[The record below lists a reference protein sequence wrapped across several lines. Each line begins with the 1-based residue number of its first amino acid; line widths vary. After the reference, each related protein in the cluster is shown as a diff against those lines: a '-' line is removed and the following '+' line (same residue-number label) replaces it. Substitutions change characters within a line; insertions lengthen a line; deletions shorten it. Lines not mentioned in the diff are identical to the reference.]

1 MCDREAAGKRGAAD
15 RAEGKAGKTGRCGSG
30 GRKSGESWA
39 ARIRRKEKRGKLG
52 GADRAEGKAEKR
64 GAADRAEGKVCRQL
78 CGGGEDKQNLRFVE
92 HGEEWN

>member
-1 MCDREAAGKRGAAD
+1 MCDREAAGKRGKLGGAD

-39 ARIRRKEKRGKLG
+39 VRIRRKEKRGKRG
-52 GADRAEGKAEKR
+52 GADQ
-64 GAADRAEGKVCRQL
+64 AEGKVCRQL

-92 HGEEWN
+92 HGEE

>member
-30 GRKSGESWA
+30 GRKSGENGA
-39 ARIRRKEKRGKLG
+39 ARTGRKEKPGKRG
-52 GADRAEGKAEKR
+52 GADQ
-64 GAADRAEGKVCRQL
+64 AEGKVCRQL
-78 CGGGEDKQNLRFVE
+78 CGSGEDKQNLRFVE

>member
-1 MCDREAAGKRGAAD
+1 MCDREAAGKRGKLGGAD
-15 RAEGKAGKTGRCGSG
+15 QAEGKAGKR
-30 GRKSGESWA
+30 
-39 ARIRRKEKRGKLG
+39 G
-52 GADRAEGKAEKR
+52 GADQAEGKAEKR

>member
-1 MCDREAAGKRGAAD
+1 MCDREAAGKRENGAARTGRKEKPGKRGAAD
-15 RAEGKAGKTGRCGSG
+15 RAK
-30 GRKSGESWA
+30 
-39 ARIRRKEKRGKLG
+39 
-52 GADRAEGKAEKR
+52 GKAEKR

>member
-15 RAEGKAGKTGRCGSG
+15 RAKGKTGKLGGADQAEGKAGKTGRCGSG

-39 ARIRRKEKRGKLG
+39 ARTGRK
-52 GADRAEGKAEKR
+52 EKR

>member
-1 MCDREAAGKRGAAD
+1 M
-15 RAEGKAGKTGRCGSG
+15 
-30 GRKSGESWA
+30 
-39 ARIRRKEKRGKLG
+39 RIRRKEKRGKLG
-52 GADRAEGKAEKR
+52 GADRAEGKAEKRGAADRAEGKAEKR

>member
-1 MCDREAAGKRGAAD
+1 VRPGSGR
-15 RAEGKAGKTGRCGSG
+15 KAGRCGQG
-30 GRKSGESWA
+30 GRKSGENGA
-39 ARIRRKEKRGKLG
+39 VRIRRKEKRGKLG
-52 GADRAEGKAEKR
+52 GADQAEGKAEKR

>member
-1 MCDREAAGKRGAAD
+1 MCDREAAGKRGAA
-15 RAEGKAGKTGRCGSG
+15 
-30 GRKSGESWA
+30 
-39 ARIRRKEKRGKLG
+39 KEKRGKLG
-52 GADRAEGKAEKR
+52 GADQAEGKAEKR